1 MSRSGRDGQHGRPAN
16 RKLPQPRDGRIPTKP
31 SPHADNA
38 TRAPSNRALAIQAD
52 EPNGT
57 SLAGRLRYLF
67 DSTRQRDGSRWTL
80 NAVARASEGRLSA
93 QAVYSLYTGH
103 STNPMLETIRT
114 LADVFGVEP
123 EFFVRSSIS
132 VEHSEYA
139 AAASVGAQT
148 DPQIAYVSRS
158 MKQLPPADKSLI
170 VDFVRRL
177 SAHLNPSDQNAP
189 DSTDSAQLPAILE
202 GSRKDLPST

>member
-1 MSRSGRDGQHGRPAN
+1 MSRSGRDAQHGRPAV
-16 RKLPQPRDGRIPTKP
+16 RKPPQPRVGQAYDEHSSDARDGI
-31 SPHADNA
+31 
-38 TRAPSNRALAIQAD
+38 RAKSNKGLARQG
-52 EPNGT
+52 ENPNES
-57 SLAGRLRYLF
+57 SLTERLRYLF

-123 EFFVRSSIS
+123 EFFVRSSES
-132 VEHSEYA
+132 VEHPEHATGAPA
-139 AAASVGAQT
+139 ALET

-158 MKQLPPADKSLI
+158 MSYLPPADKSLI

-177 SAHLNPSDQNAP
+177 SAHLSAPAQNSP
-189 DSTDSAQLPAILE
+189 DLADSSQLPAITE
-202 GSRKDLPST
+202 GMRKDLSST